1 METVQ
6 IATTA
11 TAHLLWRC
19 DMPGRCLGC
28 MAPAPKPPTS
38 PGSCGSCGNG
48 KRMISTAK
56 KNRQSQKIHP
66 LIWNDHPKNGE
77 LQVVQLCHRLCS
89 SMFNLMILM
98 FEDLAA
104 AAWYLVCCWRLH
116 PRGEQLHF
124 GQIFLA
130 SLHRI
135 YTLQRRFVVFL
146 CSVHLH
152 RNPTAIINKRNTQTM
167 L

>member
-1 METVQ
+1 MITQKMVNFKLFNYATGYVQ
-6 IATTA
+6 
-11 TAHLLWRC
+11 
-19 DMPGRCLGC
+19 
-28 MAPAPKPPTS
+28 
-38 PGSCGSCGNG
+38 
-48 KRMISTAK
+48 
-56 KNRQSQKIHP
+56 
-66 LIWNDHPKNGE
+66 
-77 LQVVQLCHRLCS
+77 VCS

>member
-1 METVQ
+1 
-6 IATTA
+6 
-11 TAHLLWRC
+11 
-19 DMPGRCLGC
+19 
-28 MAPAPKPPTS
+28 
-38 PGSCGSCGNG
+38 
-48 KRMISTAK
+48 
-56 KNRQSQKIHP
+56 
-66 LIWNDHPKNGE
+66 
-77 LQVVQLCHRLCS
+77 
-89 SMFNLMILM
+89 MFNLMILM

-135 YTLQRRFVVFL
+135 YTLQGRFVVFL

-152 RNPTAIINKRNTQTM
+152 CNPTAIINKKHTDYALTKSSRHLPSMRNYASHSHGQDE
-167 L
+167 LEFPYC